1 MSGSCNPLQPST
13 APAALSHPLR
23 PLRPLRHYAH
33 STLSTRHPLGNLHPC
48 TPCTRVAPAP
58 LQVSGSSHEAELHGL
73 LTSCCML
80 RRLKV
85 DVLQQLPPKRRQ
97 RVLVELPSAARRAL
111 DILARD
117 SAQARQAAAAG
128 GVDSGFEQQRLLS
141 QVCTSAPHL
150 CTFAPPHLRTSAPP
164 RPRAPAPPRP
174 RAPPRQPPTPPRTHC
189 VDVHRAGHCQG
200 AARRR
205 VRA

>member
-1 MSGSCNPLQPST
+1 
-13 APAALSHPLR
+13 
-23 PLRPLRHYAH
+23 
-33 STLSTRHPLGNLHPC
+33 
-48 TPCTRVAPAP
+48 
-58 LQVSGSSHEAELHGL
+58 
-73 LTSCCML
+73 ML

-117 SAQARQAAAAG
+117 SAQARQGAAAG

-141 QVCTSAPHL
+141 QVCTTHPHL
-150 CTFAPPHLRTSAPP
+150 
-164 RPRAPAPPRP
+164 
-174 RAPPRQPPTPPRTHC
+174 RAPPRQPPTQPPAPRT
-189 VDVHRAGHCQG
+189 DVRRAWHCQG

-205 VRA
+205 VCA

>member
-1 MSGSCNPLQPST
+1 MGAATLCNPLQPLQPSAT
-13 APAALSHPLR
+13 HYA
-23 PLRPLRHYAH
+23 HYAH
-33 STLSTRHPLGNLHPC
+33 STFSTHHPLGNLHPC

-150 CTFAPPHLRTSAPP
+150 CTFAPPDFSTSGLSHL
-164 RPRAPAPPRP
+164 RAPAPPRP
-174 RAPPRQPPTPPRTHC
+174 RAPAPLPGNPPTPPHTHR
-189 VDVHRAGHCQG
+189 VDVRRAGHCQG

-205 VRA
+205 VCA